1 LSPSGRE
8 FSRPKPDG
16 QIKFSERAKRWSEAE
31 KRTFDKPERYL
42 TVKTLGQFVVK
53 RKLC

>member
-1 LSPSGRE
+1 MV
-8 FSRPKPDG
+8 
-16 QIKFSERAKRWSEAE
+16 EAE

-53 RKLC
+53 RKL